1 MNRILLVYE
10 DYSDLMTVESALKK
24 VGFDVIGLT
33 SEYAIAE
40 KILEFNPEL
49 VVGSGRGGKVS
60 SLGVGKRLKE
70 MARWQGKVVLLFPA
84 NIKPSPQ
91 DLIKLRV
98 DMLLESPVSP
108 NRLIQVFAKLLG
120 HDEAALL
127 ERLGKAAPTDVPPAK
142 GPSAVGKGGAAA
154 EDDAIYVRGSGD
166 AQGDS
171 QDTALS
177 SEKIEETDETQGL
190 GFKFGDR
197 MSAADDE
204 RRESSKV
211 ETEFPD
217 VDLKALE
224 NELLGG
230 GAPVV
235 ERIEPEEAEEGLD
248 QPKASVPQ
256 ESAKEEDV
264 FTVRGNIESG
274 EAVTADATMEL
285 RQAEFGLAE
294 KMAKYKALTA
304 DVKLTPKSNMTR
316 VEARKRQRDLQ
327 KAWKPE
333 NIKDQDSLRR
343 DFTTA
348 LFKK

>member
-1 MNRILLVYE
+1 
-10 DYSDLMTVESALKK
+10 

-98 DMLLESPVSP
+98 DMLLEAPVSP

-127 ERLGKAAPTDVPPAK
+127 ERLGKAAPTDVPAAK

-154 EDDAIYVRGSGD
+154 EDEAIYVRGSSD

-177 SEKIEETDETQGL
+177 SEKIEESEEPQGL

-197 MSAADDE
+197 MSSADDE
-204 RRESSKV
+204 RRESSNV
-211 ETEFPD
+211 ETDFPD

-230 GAPVV
+230 GAPNV
-235 ERIEPEEAEEGLD
+235 ERIEAEEDLD
-248 QPKASVPQ
+248 QPEASVPQ

-264 FTVRGNIESG
+264 FTVRGNVESG

-304 DVKLTPKSNMTR
+304 DVKLTPKSNVSR
-316 VEARKRQRDLQ
+316 VEARKRQRELQ

-333 NIKDQDSLRR
+333 NIKDQDGLRR